1 MALKIDLKPHERLII
16 GGAVVAN
23 GNSRCELVVENNVAI
38 LRQKDILREKDAS
51 TPCKRIYFII
61 QLMYIDESQL
71 FDKHNVYW
79 TLIKDVVEAA
89 PSTARLLADMSEHIV
104 NKRYYPALKLARK
117 LIKYEEEATADA
129 RTRAQCL

>member
-23 GNSRCELVVENNVAI
+23 GNSRCELVVENNVVI

-51 TPCKRIYFII
+51 TPCKRIYFIV
-61 QLMYIDESQL
+61 QLMYVDESQL
-71 FDKHNVYW
+71 LDKHNVYW
-79 TLIKDVVEAA
+79 ALIKDVVEAA

-117 LIKYEEEATADA
+117 LIKYEEEATAHA

>member
-23 GNSRCELVVENNVAI
+23 GNSRCELVVENNVVI

-51 TPCKRIYFII
+51 TPCKRIYFIV
-61 QLMYIDESQL
+61 QLMYVDESQL
-71 FDKHNVYW
+71 LDKHNVYW